1 MVTAPIVQVR
11 GLVKDYHGFR
21 AVDDVSFEIRP
32 GEIVGLLGPNGAGK
46 TTIIH
51 ILLGLISPTA
61 GDIRLMGLDLR
72 TNREAILQRVNFT
85 SAYVAMPYNLTVFE
99 NLLVFAHLYRIPSP
113 RKKIDALLERMGMAD
128 LRNASTRT
136 LSSGQATRLNLT
148 KAFLND
154 PEVLLLDEPTA
165 SLDPDIAD
173 RTRTLLQQERS
184 SRGLTMIYTSHNMS
198 EVEQLCDRVIFLQ
211 KGKILAVDTPAGIL
225 KRFDRKTLE
234 AVFLAIA
241 RDEV

>member
-1 MVTAPIVQVR
+1 MLT
-11 GLVKDYHGFR
+11 GEELR
-21 AVDDVSFEIRP
+21 A
-32 GEIVGLLGPNGAGK
+32 GA
-46 TTIIH
+46 
-51 ILLGLISPTA
+51 
-61 GDIRLMGLDLR
+61 DGLDA
-72 TNREAILQRVNFT
+72 EQ
-85 SAYVAMPYNLTVFE
+85 
-99 NLLVFAHLYRIPSP
+99 VFAAFPV
-113 RKKIDALLERMGMAD
+113 ALLERMGMAD

-173 RTRTLLQQERS
+173 RTRTLLKQERAT
-184 SRGLTMIYTSHNMS
+184 RGLTMIYTSHNMS